1 MTENI
6 IDEFLN
12 KCEASASL
20 FICNFAKAAIIF
32 QLLIARKAVSLPLRC
47 DVSNCSNM
55 KKLFIPLIVLGCLL
69 FTGCDEDE
77 VVSESME
84 WTLEILTP
92 ESVKLEGVS
101 LRSMISIPGYSFR
114 ATGEEGDIVM
124 TCENYDVL
132 HLASGNSDTY
142 DCGWATVKVEANKVK
157 IHFPYNTSG
166 APEASETITISAKNG
181 KQKARTIIDL
191 VRTFE
196 NGEQPG
202 PEPQPE
208 ESKFK
213 MTMAGFTP
221 FMQLDSPLPAPLDL
235 VTFRITDIN
244 DNFTPQGFPEFTQ
257 HYDSIVWSAEGYP
270 HTFKVYER
278 RATDKETEEHLNT
291 QWASHFFKS
300 GTIKNHLRGYR
311 NGKVEYETSLDVTL
325 YERDF
330 LGIEWG
336 TIVLQK
342 PQNLT
347 TYCRLDTDYEYQVN
361 DITAKGGNPFSEII
375 PVNHRLLSDPDFLT
389 EAQKAIKTLMENNVG
404 EGQSAEGKELLFKC
418 LPEKGVEAEMYWEN
432 KTTRMLMLHQ
442 LPDDPDGLVQ
452 EKYYLHIEPKQ

>member
-1 MTENI
+1 MDYSMT
-6 IDEFLN
+6 
-12 KCEASASL
+12 
-20 FICNFAKAAIIF
+20 AIIF

-55 KKLFIPLIVLGCLL
+55 KKLFIPFIVLGCLL

-77 VVSESME
+77 IVSESME
-84 WTLEILTP
+84 WTFEILTP

-101 LRSMISIPGYSFR
+101 LGWMTSIPGYSFR

-142 DCGWATVKVEANKVK
+142 DCGWATVKVEANQLK
-157 IHFPYNTSG
+157 IHFPYNISG
-166 APEASETITISAKNG
+166 APEASETITITANNG
-181 KQKARTIIDL
+181 NERGKTSIDL

-244 DNFTPQGFPEFTQ
+244 DNYTPSGFPEFTQ
-257 HYDSIVWSAEGYP
+257 YYDSIVWSAKGFP
-270 HTFKVYER
+270 HTFRVYESN
-278 RATDKETEEHLNT
+278 ATEKETEEHLAT
-291 QWASHFFKS
+291 QWSSHFFKS
-300 GTIKNHLRGYR
+300 GAIKNCLRGYR
-311 NGKVEYETSLDVTL
+311 DGKVEYETSLDVTL

-336 TIVLQK
+336 TVVLQK

-347 TYCRLDTDYEYQVN
+347 TYCLLDTDYEYQVN
-361 DITAKGGNPFSEII
+361 DIVAKDGNPFSEII
-375 PVNHRLLSDPDFLT
+375 PVNHKLLSDSELLT
-389 EAQKAIKTLMENNVG
+389 EERKAIKTLMENNVG
-404 EGQSAEGKELLFKC
+404 EGQGAEGKELLFKC

-452 EKYYLHIEPKQ
+452 EKYYLHIEPKR

>member
-1 MTENI
+1 
-6 IDEFLN
+6 
-12 KCEASASL
+12 
-20 FICNFAKAAIIF
+20 
-32 QLLIARKAVSLPLRC
+32 
-47 DVSNCSNM
+47 M
-55 KKLFIPLIVLGCLL
+55 KKLFIPFIVLGCLL
-69 FTGCDEDE
+69 FTGCDVDE
-77 VVSESME
+77 IVSEPMDC
-84 WTLEILTP
+84 TFEILTP
-92 ESVKLEGVS
+92 ESVKFEGGS
-101 LRSMISIPGYSFR
+101 PGWMNSIPEFSFR

-124 TCENYDVL
+124 TCKNYDEL

-142 DCGWATVKVEANKVK
+142 DCGWATVKVDVNQVR

-181 KQKARTIIDL
+181 KQKARTIIYL

-235 VTFRITDIN
+235 VTFRITDMN
-244 DNFTPQGFPEFTQ
+244 GNFTPSLAIPEFAQ
-257 HYDSIVWSAEGYP
+257 YYDSIVWSAEGYP
-270 HTFKVYER
+270 HTFRVYER
-278 RATDKETEEHLNT
+278 RATDKETEEHLKA
-291 QWASHFFKS
+291 QWSSHFFKS

-311 NGKVEYETSLDVTL
+311 EGKVVYETSLDVTL

-330 LGIEWG
+330 LGLEWG
-336 TIVLQK
+336 TVVLQN

-347 TYCRLDTDYEYQVN
+347 TYCLLDTDYEYQVN
-361 DITAKGGNPFSEII
+361 DITTKDGNPFSEII
-375 PVNHRLLSDPDFLT
+375 PVNHKQLSDPDFL
-389 EAQKAIKTLMENNVG
+389 EEMQKAIKTLMGNNVG
-404 EGQSAEGKELLFKC
+404 EGQNAEGKEVLFKC
-418 LPEKGVEAEMYWEN
+418 LPEKDVEAELYWEN
-432 KTTRMLMLHQ
+432 ETTRMLMLYQ
-442 LPDDPDGLVQ
+442 LPDDTDDLMQ